1 MATKTLRKP
10 KYLHRPCK
18 QKWIEME
25 GNVMDAIEFIRERQ
39 SVFLEQYPEAYVH
52 EDGYLEMRPL
62 EVSAA
67 HRDADGCCS
76 TFGRLC
82 SDCRRE
88 FWMQEVE

>member
-1 MATKTLRKP
+1 
-10 KYLHRPCK
+10 
-18 QKWIEME
+18 ME